1 MTAPVVKNEYLEV
14 TIEDLT
20 YAGMGVAKIQGY
32 PLFIAQ
38 ALPGE
43 ACQIKVVKVLKNY
56 GFAILIKRYT
66 DSPERADV
74 LPARDNMLKTGTLP
88 LAHLKYSAQLS
99 FKAKQVKN
107 CLHKEGLSE
116 QIQVLESLG
125 MADPWHYRNK
135 AQVPIAG
142 SKGNLYTGFY
152 RQNSHDILSVSNY
165 YIQLPQ
171 IDETLEKAIEI
182 LRQFPIDAYDESRHQ
197 GLLRHLVVRVGYYT
211 QEMQLI
217 LVINGENLPQEKQ
230 IVEKL
235 KAALPHLVSLVLNI
249 NQRKDNVILGDR
261 ERVLSGQA
269 YYHDQLFNQRFAISA
284 HSFFQVNTLQAEVL
298 YEQVRKRAALTGQE
312 IVLDAYCGLGT
323 IGASLAPKAQQVYGV
338 EVVPEAIALAK
349 ENAKAN
355 GLDNMTFVAKDAS
368 QQLATWQAEGVHFD
382 VAVVDPPRKGL
393 AESFIQSL
401 CELAPAKIIYVSCN
415 PATLARDLKALLANG
430 YEAGDLQP
438 VDMFPQTTHVETI
451 ALIQKM

>member
-20 YAGMGVAKIQGY
+20 YAGMGLAKIQGY

-56 GFAILIKRYT
+56 GFAILVKRYT
-66 DSPERADV
+66 ASPERADV

-88 LAHLKYSAQLS
+88 LAHLKYPAQLD

-116 QIQVLESLG
+116 QIRVLKPLG

-142 SKGNLYTGFY
+142 SQGNLYTGFY
-152 RQNSHDILSVSNY
+152 RQNSHDILPVQDY

-171 IDETLEKAIEI
+171 IDETLKRAIDI
-182 LRQFPIDAYDESRHQ
+182 LRQFPIDAYDEDRHQ
-197 GLLRHLVVRVGYYT
+197 GLLRHLVVRAGYYT
-211 QEMQLI
+211 QEVQLI
-217 LVINGENLPQEKQ
+217 LVINGEKLPQEEAIIQ
-230 IVEKL
+230 KL
-235 KAALPHLVSLVLNI
+235 TAALPHMVSLVLNT
-249 NQRKDNVILGDR
+249 NQQKNNVILGKRD
-261 ERVLSGQA
+261 RVLSGEA
-269 YYHDQLFNQRFAISA
+269 YYHDELLGQSFAISA
-284 HSFFQVNTLQAEVL
+284 QSFFQVNTQQAEVL
-298 YEQVRKRAALTGQE
+298 YTEVGKRAALTGE
-312 IVLDAYCGLGT
+312 EVVLDAYCGLGT
-323 IGASLAPKAQQVYGV
+323 IGASLAPKARHVYGI
-338 EVVPEAIALAK
+338 EVVPEAIELAK
-349 ENAKAN
+349 KNAQAN
-355 GLDNMTFVAKDAS
+355 GLSNMTLVANDAS
-368 QQLATWQAEGVHFD
+368 QQLVTWQAEGLKFD
-382 VAVVDPPRKGL
+382 MAVVDPPRKGL
-393 AESFIQSL
+393 AEDFIQSL

-415 PATLARDLKALLANG
+415 PSTLARDLKLLLASG

-438 VDMFPQTTHVETI
+438 VDMFPQTTHIESVIRLER
-451 ALIQKM
+451 K